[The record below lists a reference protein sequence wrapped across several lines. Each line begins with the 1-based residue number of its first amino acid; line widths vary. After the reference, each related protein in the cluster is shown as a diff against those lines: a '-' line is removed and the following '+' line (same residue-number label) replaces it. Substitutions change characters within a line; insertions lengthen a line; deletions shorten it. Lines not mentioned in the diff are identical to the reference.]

1 MPNNQ
6 RTLHYA
12 VHGLLGELKPARQS
26 TALADILLSAGFE
39 PLTID
44 NGNGFYSAGI
54 AKEWRVSEDR
64 RQVTFWLNLDKRFS
78 DGSPI
83 SSFLYKESML
93 ESLRQTPIYKNQ
105 ATRDVLY
112 ALVGF
117 MDFEHS
123 GDIVGIKTPDVG
135 TLIFEFERPYRDILM
150 EISGIRYSI
159 FKIGLQGQHL
169 GTGPFC
175 FSKVTEQHISLQKN
189 PYYLPAPSIETI
201 EIDILDRNSFE
212 TAICEEAYD
221 MILIP
226 PFVSPS
232 NICKNKSNGFTNRYE
247 EIPGKI
253 DTHLFLTINTK
264 GNNVLSDI
272 HTRQLFQRYFYSNIN
287 QLQEFE
293 KYKTKTDIQ
302 FFLPSQPGRLSE
314 QDIVEL
320 TAITNDEIHEL
331 IETINRKPLFI
342 FKGVDQ
348 NSRFHDFVALFLQQ
362 LGIAITPASRILS
375 YQEYKNIET
384 LNDPW
389 DFYYRSVGIGCD
401 DPDGL
406 YHLFGTHGALAR
418 QSLEGTNVQYSIEKA
433 RSLLNFEELHNA
445 YQEVNRAI
453 YSEVPAIHLGYSSAS
468 MLYNHRK
475 LTFKGRGAS
484 MFFLQNYSWR

>member
-1 MPNNQ
+1 MHEGPLATGVITIKNKLFIIFFSLITGFIALFTIYYSFFSKGDEIMPNNQ

-201 EIDILDRNSFE
+201 EIDILE
-212 TAICEEAYD
+212 
-221 MILIP
+221 
-226 PFVSPS
+226 
-232 NICKNKSNGFTNRYE
+232 
-247 EIPGKI
+247 
-253 DTHLFLTINTK
+253 
-264 GNNVLSDI
+264 
-272 HTRQLFQRYFYSNIN
+272 
-287 QLQEFE
+287 
-293 KYKTKTDIQ
+293 Q
-302 FFLPSQPGRLSE
+302 FF
-314 QDIVEL
+314 
-320 TAITNDEIHEL
+320 
-331 IETINRKPLFI
+331 
-342 FKGVDQ
+342 
-348 NSRFHDFVALFLQQ
+348 
-362 LGIAITPASRILS
+362 IAPRIS
-375 YQEYKNIET
+375 VHQ
-384 LNDPW
+384 
-389 DFYYRSVGIGCD
+389 YYC
-401 DPDGL
+401 
-406 YHLFGTHGALAR
+406 
-418 QSLEGTNVQYSIEKA
+418 
-433 RSLLNFEELHNA
+433 
-445 YQEVNRAI
+445 
-453 YSEVPAIHLGYSSAS
+453 
-468 MLYNHRK
+468 
-475 LTFKGRGAS
+475 
-484 MFFLQNYSWR
+484 